1 MSLLTPAEVVEE
13 LRLDS
18 EEELHRLRRRY
29 GWPCTKFGRFKV
41 RFTAEQVEQIK
52 RLHAGNASSTA
63 PSGANV
69 LALPGQTPGS
79 IARSR

>member
-1 MSLLTPAEVVEE
+1 MMLTPAEVAAE

-52 RLHAGNASSTA
+52 RLHADSRTSAA
-63 PSGANV
+63 PSGTNV